1 MADLLGFQSFR
12 HNDQVFIV
20 DSDGNTISKP
30 PFATQLVNQ
39 YTDRQ
44 CIAYDLDL
52 FVACF
57 LKAIDITEDQG
68 KELHEKEHLKIDA
81 WRLSYFPKRFFSID
95 YGSGYNH
102 PYVNIY
108 NANQQG
114 YLEAKYHNSD
124 LLFEE
129 ALSQA
134 KQARDTGLQVQQVL
148 AELGLDTSNIV
159 SPVTPFLKKFALKW
173 PTIADLPIE
182 VTEMSIKAV
191 KGHQFEV
198 YRLGKYDGWD
208 FDVNASYVYHL
219 SYLPEIR
226 NGEFIHVKGNQIPDN
241 AKLGVAEGTLT
252 TEAPL
257 HPFLVDV
264 KAGDKIISMSPIGKF
279 PNVLTLFD
287 IQLMQRYPELGEFD
301 RNEGIYWIPRGSQHQ
316 PYKGSMIWLW
326 GQHTNAIGMKRQIVK
341 RIYSSLVGK
350 QEEGLET
357 GKWGKMVCPF
367 IPAHVKSASRIQ
379 VVETCLKHK
388 INPVSITGDGFIADS
403 EVIINNSNELGGWKL
418 KQTGRCLSV
427 GSNVILFE
435 QGKHAEDYNN
445 IMEQAKKNPKL
456 DIYAKKWFSP
466 VTLPVALQQGWD
478 DLGNLHRL
486 DRQFSVN
493 SESKRLYPMKP
504 KNCGDLVKKQ
514 YDSLP
519 WNYDVLELMTDKI
532 KIYDDED
539 NE

>member
-1 MADLLGFQSFR
+1 MADLLGFQTFR
-12 HNDQVFIV
+12 HNDEIFIV
-20 DSDGNTISKP
+20 DSNGNTISKP
-30 PFATQLVNQ
+30 PFGVQLVNQ
-39 YTDRQ
+39 YANRQ

-57 LKAIDITEDQG
+57 LKAIDITEEQG
-68 KELHEKEHLKIDA
+68 KELHEKEHLKLDA
-81 WRLSYFPKRFFSID
+81 WRLTYFPKRFFSLD

-102 PYVNIY
+102 PYINIY

-124 LLFEE
+124 LLFDE

-134 KQARDTGLQVQQVL
+134 KQARDTGLQVQQIL

-173 PTIADLPIE
+173 PTVADVPIE
-182 VTEMSIKAV
+182 VSEIAKKAV

-198 YRLGKYDGWD
+198 QKLGLFQAWD
-208 FDVNASYVYHL
+208 WDIRASYPFHL
-219 SYLPEIR
+219 SYLPELR
-226 NGEFIHVKGNQIPDN
+226 NGEFIHVKGNEIPDN
-241 AKLGVAEGTLT
+241 AKMGIAEGILT

-257 HPFLVDV
+257 HPFLVDI
-264 KAGDKIISMSPIGKF
+264 KAGDKIINASPVGKF

-287 IQLMQRYPELGEFD
+287 IQLIQRYPELAEFQ
-301 RNEGIYWIPRGSQHQ
+301 RNEGIYWLPKGSQCQ
-316 PYKGSMIWLW
+316 PYKGGMIWLW
-326 GQHTNAIGMKRQIVK
+326 KQRAESTGMKSQIIQ

-357 GKWGKMVCPF
+357 GKLGKMVCPF
-367 IPAHVKSASRIQ
+367 IPAHVKAASRIQ
-379 VVETCLKHK
+379 VVETCLKYK
-388 INPVSITGDGFIADS
+388 IKPVAITGDGFIADW
-403 EVIINNSNELGGWKL
+403 EVPINHSNEMGGWKL
-418 KQTGRCLSV
+418 KQVGKCLSV

-435 QGKHAEDYNN
+435 EGKHADDYELF
-445 IMEQAKKNPKL
+445 MEQVKTNPKS
-456 DIYAKKWFSP
+456 DTYAKKWYSP
-466 VTLPVALQQGWD
+466 TTLPVALQQDWN

-486 DRQFSVN
+486 DRMFSVT
-493 SESKRLYPMKP
+493 SESKRLYTVKP

-519 WNYDVLELMTDKI
+519 WNYDILEIMADRI
-532 KIYDDED
+532 KAYEDDTE
-539 NE
+539 